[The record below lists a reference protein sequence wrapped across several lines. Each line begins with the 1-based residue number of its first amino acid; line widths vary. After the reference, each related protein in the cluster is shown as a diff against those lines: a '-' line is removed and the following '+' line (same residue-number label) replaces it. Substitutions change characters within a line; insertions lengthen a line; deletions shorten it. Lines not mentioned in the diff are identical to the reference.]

1 MICFAGMISSTY
13 AQDTKAY
20 DSEIERIV
28 KKIRQYPQRTR
39 DLDELKLNYDLASN
53 TDKEKISGFLAAG
66 QPGIWL
72 EVYQIYKKLDNRQM
86 LIKSLPQKSVEMSGI
101 ELVDYEWKMK
111 EAKYKACEYSYT
123 RGKKLMQSDDPAD
136 VKQAYLDFMQVA
148 GLECTYTDLDK
159 MLRKAIL
166 KGSTQME
173 FELNNRT
180 GRKISASIVNQ
191 LTSVIWEFKKAKYGQ
206 EQTPAVNDS
215 FSFVLRINL
224 DEMLIGSD
232 QVKEVQYQEE
242 RDVLQD
248 NVVVD
253 TMKCLVTET
262 RQLKKAMLAG
272 NLEYID
278 KQTGRVVNRIP
289 LKVETVFR
297 NSYASLQGNPDAAGD
312 ETRKLLKSAKA
323 DYPTA
328 EQMIMDATEEFSRK
342 AAEIILSE

>member
-1 MICFAGMISSTY
+1 MICLTGLMSSII

-20 DSEIERIV
+20 DAEIDRIV
-28 KKIRQYPQRTR
+28 KKISQYPQRTK
-39 DLDELKLNYDLASN
+39 DLDELKSNFDLANN
-53 TDKEKISGFLAAG
+53 TDKEKVSSLLAAG

-72 EVYQIYKKLDNRQM
+72 EVYQIYKKLDNRQL
-86 LIKSLPQKSVEMSGI
+86 LIKTLPLKSIEISGI
-101 ELVDYEWKMK
+101 ELVDYDYKMK

-123 RGKKLMQSDDPAD
+123 RGKKLMQSENPVD

-148 GLECTYTDLDK
+148 GLECSYADLDK

-166 KGSTQME
+166 KGSTNME
-173 FELNNRT
+173 FELNNKT
-180 GRKISASIVNQ
+180 GRKISAAMVNQ
-191 LTSVIWEFKKAKYGQ
+191 LTSVIWEFKLAKYGQ
-206 EQTPAVNDS
+206 EKTPEVNDS
-215 FSFVLRINL
+215 FSFILRINL
-224 DEMLIGSD
+224 DEMLIGTD

-253 TMKCLVTET
+253 TMKCLVNET

-272 NLEYID
+272 NIEYID
-278 KQTGRVVNRIP
+278 KQNGRIVNRIP

-312 ETRKLLKSAKA
+312 ETRKLLTSTKAVYPSA
-323 DYPTA
+323 D
-328 EQMIMDATEEFSRK
+328 QMIMDATEEFSKK